1 VSSRRL
7 EETPPI
13 LVPDLLAIGFI
24 VAWGLAWLAPGIA
37 HPAIHNWD
45 ESFHH
50 AVVRGTSITLWPTM
64 YWDPLVPITDLRAW
78 WYSGVWLHKAPAVFW
93 WGAAM
98 LKLFGVSTGALRSCS
113 LIGELALAVFIYLLS
128 RPLAGRVL
136 GLLAAMSF
144 VVLPWGW
151 FLMQGH
157 FVADVTD
164 IAVAAF
170 VTLGF
175 AWLWWAVEKE
185 SNVWAFLAGA
195 SIGVAYLCKTF
206 LALDPLGVAFAWWLL
221 ALLKFS
227 KGGPTFKQV
236 ALMFGAFVLVATPWN
251 VFAYL
256 KWPDVYMR
264 AFDHTTGFMSASSG
278 EDVGSGARPPDA
290 IFNEINWTVA
300 RLIPHP
306 FTLLCGIWLLVK
318 TLRDRDGRL
327 VALSLWL
334 WSTWAVHSIANV
346 KGGSHMWNVV
356 PAMFAAYAIFVR
368 DTFRHPALAAAGVAS
383 FATWFYRPTFGLAAT
398 VKQALP
404 ASIFVQT
411 RNWPDSNLVEQAL
424 LIPPAVVVV
433 FFVGRAL
440 TKERREALT
449 LALAAISAAALFAY
463 AIPLNIRDLRALRA
477 DLARADQWSSSQDVG
492 LSVEKTIEEKSVLF
506 MDTHLDYGTTFEYL
520 SLQFWSGRQVYR
532 QAPDLALAQRNG
544 YRPYLVSPSS
554 EPYAPLPQV
563 PAYAQLRAYD
573 LMAPAAGPAP
583 LPDGLTPLDKPLV
596 NVHMKGWAARALD
609 GRFSRYAFY
618 AEPRGMPSDVRVIY
632 HLDDGTS
639 VEQKLLTQAT
649 LRAADRLV
657 NNAWFVFPDVGPL
670 HTRVKSIECQ
680 Q

>member
-1 VSSRRL
+1 MSSRSL
-7 EETPPI
+7 EETQPI
-13 LVPDLLAIGFI
+13 LVPDLVAMGLI

-50 AVVRGTSITLWPTM
+50 AVVRGTSIAFWPTM
-64 YWDPLVPITDLRAW
+64 YWDPLLPVTDLRAW
-78 WYSGVWLHKAPAVFW
+78 WYSGVWMHKAPAVFW

-98 LKLFGVSTGALRSCS
+98 LKIFGVSTGALRSVS
-113 LIGELALAVFIYLLS
+113 LIGELSLAVFIYLLS
-128 RPLAGRVL
+128 RPLAGR
-136 GLLAAMSF
+136 LLALFAALSF
-144 VVLPWGW
+144 IVLPWGW

-175 AWLWWAVEKE
+175 AWLWWAVEKD
-185 SNVWAFLAGA
+185 SNRWAFLAGA
-195 SIGVAYLCKTF
+195 AIGVAYLCKTF

-221 ALLKFS
+221 AVMRVCK
-227 KGGPTFKQV
+227 GPTLKQV
-236 ALMFGAFVLVATPWN
+236 ALMFGAFVLVAAPWN
-251 VFAYL
+251 LFAYL
-256 KWPDVYMR
+256 KWPDVFMR
-264 AFDHTTGFMSASSG
+264 AFDHTTGFMSAASG

-300 RLIPHP
+300 KLIPHP

-318 TLRDRDGRL
+318 TVRERDGRL

-334 WSTWAVHSIANV
+334 WSTWIVHSIANV

-356 PAMFAAYAIFVR
+356 PAMFASYAIFVR
-368 DTFRHPALAAAGVAS
+368 DTFRYPALAAAGVAS
-383 FATWFYRPTFGLAAT
+383 FATWYFRPTFGLADT
-398 VKQALP
+398 IKQALP
-404 ASIFVQT
+404 PSIFVQT

-424 LIPPAVVVV
+424 LVPPA
-433 FFVGRAL
+433 AL
-440 TKERREALT
+440 LTFLVSLALKRERREW
-449 LALAAISAAALFAY
+449 LAMPLGAVSAAALFAY
-463 AIPLNIRDLRALRA
+463 AIPLNIKELVAHRER
-477 DLARADQWSSSQDVG
+477 LARDDQWSSSQDLG
-492 LSVEKTIEEKSVLF
+492 LAVERTLEDKSVLF
-506 MDTHLDYGTTFEYL
+506 MDTNLDYGTTFEYL
-520 SLQFWSGRQVYR
+520 SLQFWSGRMVYR
-532 QAPDLALAQRNG
+532 MTPDLALAQRKG
-544 YRPYLVSPSS
+544 YRPYLVSPAS
-554 EPYAPLPQV
+554 EPFAPLPQV
-563 PAYAQLRAYD
+563 PAYASMRAYD
-573 LMAPAAGPAP
+573 LLAPAAPAP

-596 NVHMKGWAARALD
+596 NVHLKGWTARALD

-639 VEQKLLTQAT
+639 VEQRLQTQAT
-649 LRAADRLV
+649 LRSPDRL
-657 NNAWFVFPDVGPL
+657 AQSPWFIFPDVGPL